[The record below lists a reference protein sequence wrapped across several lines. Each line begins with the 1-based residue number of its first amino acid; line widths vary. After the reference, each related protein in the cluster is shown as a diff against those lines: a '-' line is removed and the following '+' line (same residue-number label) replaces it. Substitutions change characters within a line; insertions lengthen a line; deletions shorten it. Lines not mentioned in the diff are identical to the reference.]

1 MSTVG
6 RTAPA
11 GRWIAE
17 AVRRAPS
24 DTVAA
29 LLPADFPAHARVFH
43 PAVRY
48 DGDDD
53 VHVRWDEVAAAN
65 GTTPHRLMQWPGITG
80 SWEYLGEADQ
90 PGVWNDA
97 PAEGHLAAHVA
108 REVAAVLAGHTTSP
122 GECWFGWDDGGVAD
136 LPRLLLPRAD
146 LLLVRGTV
154 EHAAENFAPEPQ
166 EQSAALWWPADR
178 AWCVVTDPA
187 LTSTYVG
194 AGVAAVDA
202 LLASRL
208 EVAPALSGDPVTP
221 DSDPVNVVDRR
232 A

>member
-1 MSTVG
+1 MSTAG

-11 GRWIAE
+11 GRWIAD
-17 AVRRAPS
+17 AVRAAPP

-29 LLPADFPAHARVFH
+29 LVPAGFAAHARVFH

-48 DGDDD
+48 EDDDD

-80 SWEYLGEADQ
+80 SWEFLDQADQ

-108 REVAAVLAGHTTSP
+108 REVAAVLGRHTADP
-122 GECWFGWDDGGVAD
+122 GDCWFGWDDGGAAD

-146 LLLVRGTV
+146 LLLVPGPVSR
-154 EHAAENFAPEPQ
+154 AADNFAPEPR

-178 AWCVVTDPA
+178 AWCVVTDVD
-187 LTSTYVG
+187 LRSTYVG
-194 AGVAAVDA
+194 GSAACIAELSATCGIEVVP
-202 LLASRL
+202 
-208 EVAPALSGDPVTP
+208 VAPDDAV
-221 DSDPVNVVDRR
+221 

>member
-1 MSTVG
+1 MQTAG
-6 RTAPA
+6 RSAPA
-11 GRWIAE
+11 GRWITD
-17 AVRRAPS
+17 AVRAAPP

-29 LLPADFPAHARVFH
+29 LLPARFPAYARVFH

-48 DGDDD
+48 DGDVD

-65 GTTPHRLMQWPGITG
+65 GTRAHRLMQWPGITG

-90 PGVWNDA
+90 PGLWNDA
-97 PAEGHLAAHVA
+97 PAEGHLVAHVA
-108 REVAAVLAGHTTSP
+108 RELAAVLGDRTTTP
-122 GECWFGWDDGGVAD
+122 GECWFGWDDGGAAD
-136 LPRLLLPRAD
+136 LPRLRLPRAD
-146 LLLVRGTV
+146 LLLTRGPV
-154 EHAAENFAPEPQ
+154 ERAASNFAPEPY

-202 LLASRL
+202 LLATRL
-208 EVAPALSGDPVTP
+208 EVAPAAPADPVAP
-221 DSDPVNVVDRR
+221 DSDPVNAVAPR

>member
-1 MSTVG
+1 MSTAG

-11 GRWIAE
+11 GRWVAE
-17 AVRRAPS
+17 AVRRAPR

-29 LLPADFPAHARVFH
+29 LLPAGFAAHARVFH

-48 DGDDD
+48 DGDVD

-90 PGVWNDA
+90 PGLWNDA
-97 PAEGHLAAHVA
+97 PAEGHLVAHAARELAGVLAAHTA
-108 REVAAVLAGHTTSP
+108 TPS
-122 GECWFGWDDGGVAD
+122 ECWFGWDDEGVAD
-136 LPRLLLPRAD
+136 LPRLQLPRAD
-146 LLLVRGTV
+146 LLLVRGPV
-154 EHAAENFAPEPQ
+154 ERAASNFAVEPR

-178 AWCVVTDPA
+178 SWCVVTDAA

-194 AGVAAVDA
+194 GSVAAVDA

-208 EVAPALSGDPVTP
+208 EVAPALPADPVTP
-221 DSDPVNVVDRR
+221 DSDPVNAVDRHD
-232 A
+232 

>member
-48 DGDDD
+48 DGDHD

-90 PGVWNDA
+90 PGLWNDA
-97 PAEGHLAAHVA
+97 PAEGHLVEHVA
-108 REVAAVLAGHTTSP
+108 RELAAVLADQTTTP
-122 GECWFGWDDGGVAD
+122 GECWFGWDDGGAAD

-146 LLLVRGTV
+146 LLLVRGPV
-154 EHAAENFAPEPQ
+154 QRAAENFAPEPR

-178 AWCVVTDPA
+178 AWCVVTDAA
-187 LTSTYVG
+187 LTSTYV
-194 AGVAAVDA
+194 AGTVTAVDA

-208 EVAPALSGDPVTP
+208 EVAPALPGDPVTP
-221 DSDPVNVVDRR
+221 DSDAVNAVDRH

>member
-1 MSTVG
+1 VSTAG

-17 AVRRAPS
+17 AVRRAPR

-29 LLPADFPAHARVFH
+29 LVPAGFAAHARVFH

-48 DGDDD
+48 DGDAD

-80 SWEYLGEADQ
+80 SWDYLGEADQ
-90 PGVWNDA
+90 PGLWNDA
-97 PAEGHLAAHVA
+97 PAEGHLAAHAA
-108 REVAAVLAGHTTSP
+108 RELAAVLAPHTAGP

-146 LLLVRGTV
+146 LLLVRGPL
-154 EHAAENFAPEPQ
+154 ERAASNFAAEPR

-178 AWCVVTDPA
+178 SWCVVTDPA

-194 AGVAAVDA
+194 GSVAVVDA

-208 EVAPALSGDPVTP
+208 EVAPALPADPVTP
-221 DSDPVNVVDRR
+221 DSDPVNAVDRD

>member
-1 MSTVG
+1 MQTAG

-11 GRWIAE
+11 GRWVAE
-17 AVRRAPS
+17 AVRAAPP

-29 LLPADFPAHARVFH
+29 LVPARFPAYARVFH

-53 VHVRWDEVAAAN
+53 VFVRWDEVAAAN
-65 GTTPHRLMQWPGITG
+65 GTTAHRLMQWPGITG
-80 SWEYLGEADQ
+80 SWDHLGEADQ
-90 PGVWNDA
+90 PGLWNDA
-97 PAEGHLAAHVA
+97 PAEGHLVAHVA
-108 REVAAVLAGHTTSP
+108 RELATVLEDQTTTP
-122 GECWFGWDDGGVAD
+122 GECWFGWDDGGAAD
-136 LPRLLLPRAD
+136 LPRLCLPRAD
-146 LLLVRGTV
+146 LLLTRGPV
-154 EHAAENFAPEPQ
+154 ERAATNFAPEPR

-194 AGVAAVDA
+194 GAVATVDA
-202 LLASRL
+202 LLATRL
-208 EVAPALSGDPVTP
+208 EVAPAGPGDPVTP
-221 DSDPVNVVDRR
+221 DSDPVNPVLSH